1 MYNCQLLFRMKAAV
15 RRLLI
20 VASHVPLLTV
30 ALALS
35 VHSVWFSQQ
44 KIAATLQQPAH
55 CISSEVVVVCYKQ
68 ARSQGKE
75 LTVARNCGDAL
86 HQWFPAL
93 KAMRVRVM
101 MSFPP
106 PQLHSLLKP
115 FGSPCQDH
123 VRLDQAGV
131 DFLLLPRPVHWPSC
145 DHCGAPNRRGC
156 ATCGISLRIRCQRRG
171 VKCMHGSAPEPM
183 PRSCHMFS
191 KHRRKK
197 FIRNVVG
204 RRMGRLIH
212 ASGVPCD
219 PATGL
224 AVVYG

>member
-1 MYNCQLLFRMKAAV
+1 M

-55 CISSEVVVVCYKQ
+55 CISSEVIVVCYKQ

-101 MSFPP
+101 MSCPP

-131 DFLLLPRPVHWPSC
+131 GFLLLPWRLSC
-145 DHCGAPNRRGC
+145 QVILCGVTSPPHGMIFLSLQ
-156 ATCGISLRIRCQRRG
+156 CGVSCGLRSVCF
-171 VKCMHGSAPEPM
+171 
-183 PRSCHMFS
+183 SCT
-191 KHRRKK
+191 
-197 FIRNVVG
+197 
-204 RRMGRLIH
+204 L
-212 ASGVPCD
+212 
-219 PATGL
+219 
-224 AVVYG
+224 